1 MGQAG
6 GRYLYGRR
14 TLLDISLTWFRFP
27 GVPRVWCAFQG
38 RAGAASAPGSLPRVP
53 WAGGNISF
61 NAGDD
66 PAATVA
72 ARGALLAALQP
83 RGLHT
88 WAEVR
93 QVHGDALAE
102 EPFAPEASA
111 LAAYRMQD
119 SPEADGMT
127 TATPGKGL
135 FIKTAD
141 CQPLLLAHRSGKHIA
156 ALHVGW
162 RGNRCD
168 FPWSGVTRF
177 CAAYGLDPA
186 DIFAV
191 RGPSLGPSRAE
202 FVNFGREWG
211 DAFRPWFD
219 AHSRCMDLWSLTR
232 HQLESAGVPPRQI
245 FGLDICTSL
254 NAEHYF
260 SHRHDPAS
268 GRQASLIWIEA

>member
-1 MGQAG
+1 MA
-6 GRYLYGRR
+6 
-14 TLLDISLTWFRFP
+14 
-27 GVPRVWCAFQG
+27 RVCCAFQG
-38 RAGAASAPGSLPRVP
+38 RAPVSSGASGLPPVP

-66 PAATVA
+66 PAATEA
-72 ARGALLAALQP
+72 ARAALLSCLRP
-83 RGLHT
+83 RGLDT

-111 LAAYRMQD
+111 LPAYRMED
-119 SPEADGMT
+119 SPEADGMCT
-127 TATPGKGL
+127 SAPGKGL
-135 FIKTAD
+135 LIKTAD
-141 CQPLLLAHRSGKHIA
+141 CQPVLLAHRSGRHIA

-168 FPWSGVTRF
+168 FPASGVARF

-202 FVNFGREWG
+202 FINFEREWG
-211 DAFRPWFD
+211 DSFRPWFD
-219 AHSRCMDLWSLTR
+219 AASRCMDLWSLTAS
-232 HQLESAGVPPRQI
+232 QLVAAGVPRRQI

-260 SHRHDPAS
+260 SHRHDARS

>member
-1 MGQAG
+1 M
-6 GRYLYGRR
+6 
-14 TLLDISLTWFRFP
+14 
-27 GVPRVWCAFQG
+27 PRVCCAFQG
-38 RAGAASAPGSLPRVP
+38 RSGAASGASGASGAPGIPRVP
-53 WAGGNISF
+53 WSGGNISF

-66 PAATVA
+66 PAATA
-72 ARGALLAALQP
+72 SARAALLAALRP
-83 RGLHT
+83 RGLDS

-93 QVHGDALAE
+93 QVHGDALAV
-102 EPFAPEASA
+102 EPFAPPASE
-111 LAAYRMQD
+111 LADYRMQD
-119 SPEADGMT
+119 SPEADGML

-135 FIKTAD
+135 LIKTAD
-141 CQPLLLAHRSGKHIA
+141 CQPLLLAHRSGSHVA

-168 FPWSGVTRF
+168 FPASGVARF
-177 CAAYGLDPA
+177 CARHGLDPA

-202 FVNFGREWG
+202 FVNFAQEWG

-219 AHSRCMDLWSLTR
+219 AKSRCMDLWGLTAS
-232 HQLESAGVPPRQI
+232 QLEAAGVPPGQI

-254 NAEHYF
+254 NADHYF
-260 SHRHDPAS
+260 SHRHDPKS

>member
-1 MGQAG
+1 M
-6 GRYLYGRR
+6 
-14 TLLDISLTWFRFP
+14 SLTWFRFP
-27 GVPRVWCAFQG
+27 GVPRVCCAFQG
-38 RAGAASAPGSLPRVP
+38 RALPASGAGAVAPVP

-61 NAGDD
+61 NTGDD
-66 PAATVA
+66 PAATAA
-72 ARGALLAALQP
+72 ARAALLSALRP
-83 RGLHT
+83 RGLDT

-93 QVHGDALAE
+93 QVHGDALVE

-111 LAAYRMQD
+111 LPAYRMED
-119 SPEADGMT
+119 SPEADGMFT
-127 TATPGKGL
+127 SAPGKGL
-135 FIKTAD
+135 LIKTAD
-141 CQPLLLAHRSGKHIA
+141 CQPLLLAHRSGRHVA

-168 FPWSGVTRF
+168 LPASGLVRF

-202 FVNFGREWG
+202 FVNHEREWG
-211 DAFRPWFD
+211 DSFRPWFD
-219 AHSRCMDLWSLTR
+219 AASRCMDLWGLTAS
-232 HQLESAGVPPRQI
+232 QLEAAGVPRRQI

-254 NAEHYF
+254 NAQHYF
-260 SHRHDPAS
+260 SHRHDARS